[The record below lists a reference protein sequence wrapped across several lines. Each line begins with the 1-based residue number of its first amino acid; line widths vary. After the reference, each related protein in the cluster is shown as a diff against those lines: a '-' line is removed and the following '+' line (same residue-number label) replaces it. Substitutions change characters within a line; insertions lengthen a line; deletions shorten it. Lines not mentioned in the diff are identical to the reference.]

1 MDQTDEV
8 VGVSSSG
15 IKLVIKLKVP
25 IWVHYSEVYLSG
37 GKLTRVHS
45 SGGMLVTVPS
55 AMFHDLW

>member
-55 AMFHDLW
+55 TR